1 MGSDKTDSDRSF
13 RFWSNQVLSKVTSCL
28 GFALAGEPNAGPDQ
42 RAQELSRTEEWDS
55 ELNSGQNG
63 HICLKGLFWHF
74 CCIFGPIPQF
84 SKSSHHQIQNYNQTL
99 MYARGMNN
107 FLKKNL
113 NLALFSSMQIEVSS
127 FSLRFFVLVVFFPVP
142 QRARF
147 FTQKIC
153 PQPHDSV
160 CFHKAKSLTPPPCHW
175 RPSSCCL
182 TWPPVKLVP

>member
-1 MGSDKTDSDRSF
+1 MGSDKTDCDRSF

-74 CCIFGPIPQF
+74 CVIFGPIPQF

-127 FSLRFFVLVVFFPVP
+127 FSLRFFVLVVFFLVP
-142 QRARF
+142 QRAQIFSLKKYARNHTTQF
-147 FTQKIC
+147 AFTRQKAL
-153 PQPHDSV
+153 PLPV
-160 CFHKAKSLTPPPCHW
+160 SLAP
-175 RPSSCCL
+175 
-182 TWPPVKLVP
+182 